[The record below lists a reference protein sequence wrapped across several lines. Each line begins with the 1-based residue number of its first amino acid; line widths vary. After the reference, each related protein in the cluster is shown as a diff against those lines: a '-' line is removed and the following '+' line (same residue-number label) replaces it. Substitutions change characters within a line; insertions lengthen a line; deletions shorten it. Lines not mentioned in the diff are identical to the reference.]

1 MRFFLTL
8 ALVATSCVLTG
19 AQDFNH
25 YKTLLPQGLVPR
37 DFTERSAD
45 KFATAVTDIQNDK
58 ESRRREKK
66 SQKKF
71 YLESTFGVDEF
82 LASGNVLFNDEVS
95 LYTASVLEE
104 ILKPYP
110 ELQNKIRVYAVKS
123 AVPNAFTT
131 NNGIIFV
138 NLGLLARLDNE
149 AQLAFILA
157 HEVVHYQKKHAI
169 NKYVNNVEIERSKGN
184 YRKLSTD
191 GKEFAKSTYS
201 KELESEADL
210 GGADIYLKTS
220 YTKDSVHKVFD
231 ILKLADFPL
240 SWMTFDQHRFESGS
254 YVFPDTLIAKTVK
267 EVYAEEDYDDSKSSH
282 PNIKKRKEAITGKF
296 GNGGNGDA
304 FKISRSWFEKVR
316 KTARFE
322 LCRTYLI
329 DHRYLDALTLSL
341 SLQQA
346 DPASS
351 YLKETV
357 AKALYGL
364 GKDRLTL
371 DSRHV
376 EESWAGEPARLATFF
391 NRQSGYEISVMA
403 IRHLYKCLE
412 ETPDNVEISLMLND
426 MLYTLAEAESDLTK
440 YFARKASDKEIAE
453 LKYPY
458 TQFAFLDFKDSDAF
472 FKVFDK
478 QVARSKK
485 DDTIKT
491 TRKKKKKARSKLL
504 KVDKVVVVN
513 PMYRKVDTRKKQ
525 KVRHIESEEVLVN
538 MDEKIRGVAD
548 KLDMKVD
555 IINPNNLSSS
565 KVSVLQSSSI
575 LNDWIDEQL
584 RSEYDARVSPIYNE
598 VVALADSYKTDHFV
612 WMGELT
618 LTYRSHGRALLVGGS
633 LIIPAMAPLFAT
645 MFVAPRGA
653 TLYFGLVFN
662 VRTQAAEL
670 VDIRQMSSRDTAL
683 LLQSNM
689 YYTLLKLKKVRL

>member
-1 MRFFLTL
+1 MIV
-8 ALVATSCVLTG
+8 ALVAASCVLTR

-37 DFTERSAD
+37 DFTDRSAD
-45 KFATAVTDIQNDK
+45 KFATAVTDIERNK

-66 SQKKF
+66 SHKKF
-71 YLESTFGVDEF
+71 YLESTFSVDEF

-95 LYTASVLEE
+95 LYAASVLEE

-110 ELQNKIRVYAVKS
+110 ELQHKIRVYAVKS

-169 NKYVNNVEIERSKGN
+169 NKYVTNVEIERSKGN

-220 YTKDSVHKVFD
+220 YSKDSVHKVFD

-240 SWMTFDQHRFESGS
+240 SWMTFDRHRFESGS

-267 EVYAEEDYDDSKSSH
+267 EVYAEEDYDDSQSSH

-296 GNGGNGDA
+296 GNGGNGDS

-341 SLQQA
+341 SLQQE

-351 YLKETV
+351 YLRETV

-364 GKDRLTL
+364 AKDRLIL

-412 ETPDNVEISLMLND
+412 ETPDNAEISLMLND
-426 MLYTLAEAESDLTK
+426 MLYTLAEAESDLAK
-440 YFARKASDKEIAE
+440 YFVRKASDKEIAE
-453 LKYPY
+453 LKHPY
-458 TQFAFLDFKDSDAF
+458 TQYAFLDFKDSDAF

-478 QVARSKK
+478 QVARAKR
-485 DDTIKT
+485 DDTVKT
-491 TRKKKKKARSKLL
+491 SRKKKKKAARSTLL
-504 KVDKVVVVN
+504 NVDKIVVVN

-538 MDEKIRGVAD
+538 IDEKIRGVAD

-565 KVSVLQSSSI
+565 KVSVLQSNSI

-584 RSEYDARVSPIYNE
+584 RSEYDTRVSPIYNE

-618 LTYRSHGRALLVGGS
+618 LTYRSHGRGFFVVGS
-633 LIIPAMAPLFAT
+633 LMFPAATPVFATLFA
-645 MFVAPRGA
+645 APRGM

-670 VDIRQMSSRDTAL
+670 VDIRRMWSRDTAV

-689 YYTLLKLKKVRL
+689 YYTLFKLKKVRL